1 MGAIPESSTPRR
13 FNLTMLNAAYDAFRR
28 DMARMSAA
36 ADADAAPDPGRVA
49 RGWAMFRRHWLAQQA
64 AEQRALW
71 AVMRGRERPAVF
83 DALETRAFR
92 VVPLLDGVDAA
103 LEHGDRR
110 ALRQYARALPTAVND
125 LLDYKEAEM
134 LPLIH
139 RALTP
144 FEWGTFDVEM
154 RRELGMRGLASFVPW
169 LLDGAPDATSRA
181 VLRLLPPPFRMLY
194 RARWLPRYR
203 RRERW
208 AAPAV

>member
-28 DMARMSAA
+28 DMARMPAA
-36 ADADAAPDPGRVA
+36 ASAGAAPDPGRVA

-71 AVMRGRERPAVF
+71 TVMRGRGRPALF
-83 DALETRAFR
+83 DELELRGFR

-110 ALRQYARALPTAVND
+110 AFRQYARTLPAAVND

-139 RALTP
+139 RVLTP

-154 RRELGMRGLASFVPW
+154 RRELGMRGLASFLPW
-169 LLDGAPDATSRA
+169 LLDGAPDATVRA
-181 VLRLLPPPFRMLY
+181 VMRLLPPPFRMLY
-194 RARWLPRYR
+194 RARWLPRYQR
-203 RRERW
+203 AERW

>member
-110 ALRQYARALPTAVND
+110 ALRQYARALPAAVND

-154 RRELGMRGLASFVPW
+154 RRELGMRGLASFLPW

-181 VLRLLPPPFRMLY
+181 VMRLLPPPFRVLY